1 MAIVLVD
8 ADDEVCS
15 LSPAECIG
23 QPISHLLYPEDAAV
37 FAEASRHLQ
46 EDDSHTIEAHFRIR
60 IFAENEDPDDH
71 THEQFEAMEGK
82 GMLMRDR
89 ITSAPT
95 HTMWVIRPAAT
106 GSASSEDG
114 DATTVKPV
122 QIHVRAYSEPPATPF
137 ATTVLPELA
146 VKPILCRI
154 CDKQIPTWFFEKHN
168 ETCNETHRLELSITD
183 VNDRIT
189 DLQEVASGLLNG
201 LKHQESGQNPTSPSL
216 EYQDVVLLP
225 AKFRDGQ
232 IQFLEEILDIF
243 AIALEISTPAVS
255 DDNTPIESQRLLS
268 PHSEDHLTLLSS
280 WHPPACDD
288 PALRKLADDLVTLV
302 REKRAGVNRLRNT
315 IFYVERVR
323 VEWEA
328 QAQMLLASEPAPTSQ
343 SPPPSPAP
351 TVKEGGSLVAGPS
364 GSEQPT
370 PVPDAGHSTFAASNP
385 AAPAMVPI
393 QSISGAASP
402 ISMKAVSP
410 AGLLNPMPLVDLG
423 LPGVEDGNVGNKS
436 PLLAPLSP
444 RVPSSVP
451 AKAGKT
457 SSIKDFD
464 VIKPISKGAFGSV
477 YLARKKATGDYYAIK
492 VLKKSDMIAKNQV
505 TNVKAERK
513 ILMTQA
519 DSDFAVKLYWT
530 FQSKDYLVSAMLA
543 FWPYL

>member
-1 MAIVLVD
+1 M
-8 ADDEVCS
+8 
-15 LSPAECIG
+15 
-23 QPISHLLYPEDAAV
+23 AV

-71 THEQFEAMEGK
+71 SHEQFEAMEGK

-89 ITSAPT
+89 ITSEPT
-95 HTMWVIRPAAT
+95 HTMWVIRPAGG

-114 DATTVKPV
+114 EATTVKPAPAH
-122 QIHVRAYSEPPATPF
+122 IRAFSEPPVTPF
-137 ATTVLPELA
+137 PTSVVTELA
-146 VKPILCRI
+146 TEPILCRI

-189 DLQEVASGLLNG
+189 DLQEVATGLLTA
-201 LKHQESGQNPTSPSL
+201 LKQQESGTHPTSPTL

-225 AKFRDGQ
+225 TKFRDGQ
-232 IQFLEEILDIF
+232 IQFLEEVLDIF
-243 AIALEISTPAVS
+243 AIALEISTPAIN
-255 DDNTPIESQRLLS
+255 DDNVPIESQRLLS
-268 PHSEDHLTLLSS
+268 PHSEDHLTLLAS
-280 WHPPACDD
+280 WNPPACND
-288 PALRKLADDLVTLV
+288 PALRKLANDLVLLAK
-302 REKRAGVNRLRNT
+302 EKRAAVNRLRNT

-328 QAQMLLASEPAPTSQ
+328 QAQALLAAEPVASSQ

-351 TVKEGGSLVAGPS
+351 TVKEAS
-364 GSEQPT
+364 GRSEALSISEQPT
-370 PVPDAGHSTFAASNP
+370 PIPNEGAATFPASTSASTGTQ
-385 AAPAMVPI
+385 PI
-393 QSISGAASP
+393 QTISAAVSP
-402 ISMKAVSP
+402 LSLKAVSP
-410 AGLLNPMPLVDLG
+410 AGLLNPMPMIDLG
-423 LPGVEDGNVGNKS
+423 GSTLPGVDEASTGSKS

-444 RVPSSVP
+444 RVPSGVP
-451 AKAGKT
+451 SKSSKT

-464 VIKPISKGAFGSV
+464 IIKPISKGAFGSV
-477 YLARKKATGDYYAIK
+477 YLARKQTTGDYYAIK

-530 FQSKDYLVSAMLA
+530 FQSKDYLVRCIA
-543 FWPYL
+543 